1 MLAFRISRGSL
12 CLVLAF
18 GLAQLGPLSRT
29 ARAALVTTQE
39 AVAPET
45 GRDRI
50 RAFLERAEVR
60 DQLEALGVD
69 ADEARARV
77 AGLSDAEVDVI
88 AGRLDSLPAG
98 GSSVV
103 GVLLVIAAVFLI
115 LIFLDYTGVIDLFPW
130 VNDPPRR

>member
-1 MLAFRISRGSL
+1 MLAVRISRAAL
-12 CLVLAF
+12 CLALVI

-29 ARAALVTTQE
+29 AGAALVTTQE
-39 AVAPET
+39 AVAPEA

-50 RAFLERAEVR
+50 RAFLERSEVR

-77 AGLSDAEVDVI
+77 AGLSDAEVAEV

-98 GSSVV
+98 GDLA

-115 LIFLDYTGVIDLFPW
+115 LILLDYAGVVDLFPW

>member
-1 MLAFRISRGSL
+1 MLAFRISRAAL
-12 CLVLAF
+12 CFVLAF
-18 GLAQLGPLSRT
+18 ALAQLGPLSRT

-39 AVAPET
+39 AVAPEA

-60 DQLEALGVD
+60 YQLEALGVD

-77 AGLSDAEVDVI
+77 AGLSDAEI
-88 AGRLDSLPAG
+88 AEVTGRLDSLPAG
-98 GSSVV
+98 GDLA
-103 GVLLVIAAVFLI
+103 GVLLVIAAVFLV
-115 LIFLDYTGVIDLFPW
+115 LIFLDYAGVVDLFPW

>member
-1 MLAFRISRGSL
+1 MLALRISRTAL

-39 AVAPET
+39 AVAPEA

-69 ADEARARV
+69 VDEARARV
-77 AGLSDAEVDVI
+77 AGMSDAEVAEV

-98 GSSVV
+98 GDSVA
-103 GVLLVIAAVFLI
+103 GVLLVIAAAFLI
-115 LIFLDYTGVIDLFPW
+115 LILLDYAGVIDLFPW